1 MMGAFPEVVNLNRLP
16 LQLSRFICSLR
27 TVLPVHCVASPAT
40 ALITPSLPF
49 LRSGDCPGTAALEAT
64 PLPYYQLRMSLI
76 PANHRGEPA
85 VSYR

>member
-1 MMGAFPEVVNLNRLP
+1 MGAFPEVVNLNRLP

-49 LRSGDCPGTAALEAT
+49 LRSGDCPGTAALESNAP
-64 PLPYYQLRMSLI
+64 PLLPVKDEFNPSQS
-76 PANHRGEPA
+76 PGTTG
-85 VSYR
+85 S